1 MSTCKVQTLRQLSLD
16 AILCI
21 ILEVFNH
28 RKERLAAG
36 GIFPES
42 GKVETA
48 DEEADMTIDET
59 DVDENWS
66 GTVWQYTVLAPFSDQ
81 LKSCHAS
88 NKLQTLKGMERIIQ
102 TCG

>member
-1 MSTCKVQTLRQLSLD
+1 
-16 AILCI
+16 
-21 ILEVFNH
+21 
-28 RKERLAAG
+28 
-36 GIFPES
+36 
-42 GKVETA
+42 
-48 DEEADMTIDET
+48 MTIDET

>member
-1 MSTCKVQTLRQLSLD
+1 MQTLRQLSLD

-21 ILEVFNH
+21 ILEIFNH

-36 GIFPES
+36 GVCSES
-42 GKVETA
+42 GLSKSEAV

-81 LKSCHAS
+81 LKSSHAS
-88 NKLQTLKGMERIIQ
+88 NKLQTLKGMEKIIQ
-102 TCG
+102 TCGQ